1 MDTPTNKLEIFTD
14 GACSGNPGPGGW
26 GVILCWPDK
35 QKEMYGGE
43 KDTTNNRMELLA
55 VIKGLET
62 LSQNSEVVVYTD
74 SQYVQKGMTEW
85 LEKWKLEEFRVK
97 GGLRVNHDLWRQ
109 LDSLAAKH
117 NVSWKWI
124 RGHSGHDKND
134 RADALARRGVREMIV

>member
-1 MDTPTNKLEIFTD
+1 
-14 GACSGNPGPGGW
+14 
-26 GVILCWPDK
+26 
-35 QKEMYGGE
+35 MYGGE

-85 LEKWKLEEFRVK
+85 LEKWKLEQFRVK

-134 RADALARRGVREMIV
+134 RADALARRGVREMGD

>member
-1 MDTPTNKLEIFTD
+1 MKTQLYTD
-14 GACSGNPGPGGW
+14 GACRGNPGVGGW
-26 GVILCWPDK
+26 GVLIKHANSETELLGY
-35 QKEMYGGE
+35 ERN
-43 KDTTNNRMELLA
+43 TTNNRMELLA

-85 LEKWKLEEFRVK
+85 LEKWKLEQFRVK

-134 RADALARRGVREMIV
+134 RADALARRGVREMVD